1 MNTQE
6 VLWAGEFGKEYI
18 ARNKGP
24 NIAASALGFMARCL
38 SKAPGVRS
46 VLELGANIGINL
58 DGIGHLY
65 PEATQTAVEI
75 NPEACRVLRKVQKR
89 EVFQQSLLDFN
100 PNGRLWDLVLVK
112 GVLIHIAP
120 EYIGQAYQVIN
131 QCSRRYAL
139 VAEYFNPTPASV
151 FYRGHDLALW
161 KRDFAAELMDQ
172 CDGWECIDY
181 GFTWN
186 RDPMPQDDI
195 TWFLLE
201 RR

>member
-6 VLWAGEFGKEYI
+6 QLWAGDFGKDYI

-24 NIAASALGFMARCL
+24 NISASALGFLARCL

-58 DGIGHLY
+58 DALAHLY

-75 NPEACRVLRKVQKR
+75 NADACRALRKYPKR
-89 EVFQQSLLDFN
+89 EVFQQSLLDFDG
-100 PNGRLWDLVLVK
+100 NGRLWDLVLIK

-120 EYIGQAYQVIN
+120 ENIERAYQIIN
-131 QCSRRYAL
+131 RCSRRYAL
-139 VAEYFNPTPASV
+139 IAEYFNPVPVAV
-151 FYRGHDLALW
+151 RYRDQEHALW
-161 KRDFAAELMDQ
+161 KRDFAAELMDR
-172 CDGWECIDY
+172 CEGWECAEY
-181 GFTWN
+181 GFVWE
-186 RDPMPQDDI
+186 RDPMPQDNI
-195 TWFLLE
+195 NWWLLE